1 MSDDRLNEVLTAMGE
16 STIRLVLIDRGFL
29 DGERLGRWQACGMD
43 VLMPV
48 KHNMA
53 VLADMR
59 GLAKL
64 PPDEHIVRAARCGAR
79 IPYLSATRC
88 HRAQT
93 H

>member
-1 MSDDRLNEVLTAMGE
+1 MGE
-16 STIRLVLIDRGFL
+16 SAIRLVLINRGFL
-29 DGERLGRWQACGMD
+29 DGKRLGRWQVCGMD

-53 VLADMR
+53 ALADMQ

-64 PPDEHIVRAARCGAR
+64 PPDERIVRAARCGAR
-79 IPYLSATRC
+79 IPYLSATHCYRG
-88 HRAQT
+88 QT